1 MDPNPKAFFLHGAQ
15 ITVALLRPAAPASVL
30 CVMPYLLGAGYGGS
44 LAVSDFGLCPRRF
57 RHLSQESQL
66 AMVCQE
72 EASRD
77 ETCDVRANE
86 DEEYGSEPSLIST
99 EM

>member
-1 MDPNPKAFFLHGAQ
+1 
-15 ITVALLRPAAPASVL
+15 
-30 CVMPYLLGAGYGGS
+30 
-44 LAVSDFGLCPRRF
+44 
-57 RHLSQESQL
+57 
-66 AMVCQE
+66 MVCQE

-86 DEEYGSEPSLIST
+86 DEEYGSKPSLIST